1 MTETETAFIPED
13 HRDRP
18 APQQRRLNCTLAGRK
33 GAEG

>member
-1 MTETETAFIPED
+1 MIETAIASIPED
-13 HRDRP
+13 HGDRP